1 MNLISLCKHAGMP
14 SFVALTV
21 IATTFTTPMAVAQVA
36 GETTQVSTTV
46 SESTHTAMGWS
57 VKKTL
62 MGKNIY
68 NDLGQKVGEVEDL
81 IIAPDRNVSYVIVGA
96 GGFIGIGRHDV
107 AISVAQIQNKAGKLV
122 MPGATK
128 DSVKLLSAFTY
139 ANNNNNNTDR
149 DQFLALA
156 DQDIA
161 RGKAKVVDLEK
172 DVVNASQ
179 ELKAGI
185 TQRMNR
191 LDIDVKAAQAKLD
204 EMRRADVAR
213 WRSYEAGV
221 NAATDRLRKS
231 MVTAAA

>member
-1 MNLISLCKHAGMP
+1 MNMISLRKNAVVP
-14 SFVALTV
+14 TFAALTA
-21 IATTFTTPMAVAQVA
+21 IAVAAITPIALAQVA
-36 GETTQVSTTV
+36 GETTQVNTTV

-107 AISVAQIQNKAGKLV
+107 AISVSQIQNKAGKLV
-122 MPGATK
+122 MAGATK
-128 DSVKLLSAFTY
+128 DTVKLMPAFTY
-139 ANNNNNNTDR
+139 ASNNPQR
-149 DQFLALA
+149 DQFLASA

-161 RGKAKVVDLEK
+161 KGKAKVVDLQR
-172 DVVNASQ
+172 DAANASQ

-185 TQRMNR
+185 IERMNR
-191 LDIDVKAAQAKLD
+191 LDVDVKAAQARLD
-204 EMRRADVAR
+204 EMRRADVTR
-213 WRSYEAGV
+213 WRSFEAGV
-221 NAATDRLRKS
+221 SAATDRLRKS
-231 MVTAAA
+231 IATAAA